1 MKGEADE
8 ALAGRAAQ
16 PPTAR
21 RRTRAAA
28 RVSRYREVEARREGT
43 ESRRLCRRLG
53 RDRGVGWDRGGSSGL
68 VADRGS
74 REPCWAPFFSR
85 RISWWASYSNKLET
99 GSRPSY
105 AAGHSCRPVESAV
118 GSDFVY
124 ARHQLGPV

>member
-43 ESRRLCRRLG
+43 EALSSLG
-53 RDRGVGWDRGGSSGL
+53 AGSGSWVGPWG
-68 VADRGS
+68 
-74 REPCWAPFFSR
+74 EFWA
-85 RISWWASYSNKLET
+85 
-99 GSRPSY
+99 G
-105 AAGHSCRPVESAV
+105 C
-118 GSDFVY
+118 
-124 ARHQLGPV
+124 

>member
-43 ESRRLCRRLG
+43 EALSSLG
-53 RDRGVGWDRGGSSGL
+53 AGSGSWLGWDRGGSSGL